1 MQSKKY
7 LAILINNLKSS
18 INFLINEGSNNM
30 KFTKLFAAGATVLIA
45 GSTLAACG
53 SNSNSSSS
61 SAKKTINWM
70 DSAEIPTMDISKAT
84 DVTSFNQLG
93 NVEEGLYRLG
103 KNSKVENAL
112 ATDTKVSKDGK
123 TWTFTLRDSK
133 WSNGDKLTAKDFVY
147 SWRRTV
153 NPKTASQYAYLFEGI
168 HNATQISA
176 GKAPVNS
183 LGVKAEGDNKL
194 VVTLDK
200 RIPYFK
206 LLMGFPL
213 FFPQNQKVVEANGSK
228 YGTSSKT
235 TAFNGPFVQKGW
247 TGSNLSWKLVKNK
260 NYWDKKNVKLDAIN
274 YSVQKTPSTAYNL
287 YQSNKLDA
295 TILDSQQ
302 TKNLKHQK
310 GYTLRDTAATFY
322 LQFNQKKKIFQNAD
336 LRRAISMSINRKAL
350 GSALGGANTP
360 ATSLT
365 SKGVVNHDGKDWSE
379 VVGDKKNAA
388 YNPTEAKKL
397 YKKALKELGVKNV
410 SFTILS
416 DDTDTGQKTTETL
429 QSQLEENLKGMKVSV
444 ANVPFKTRLNRST
457 SGNFDVVVSGW
468 SADFADPISF
478 VDLFTS
484 KNAQNNGK
492 WSNSQYDKLIADSK
506 TTADTTKR
514 WDDLEKAEKI
524 LLSDEGIAPLYYKTE
539 AWLVRPDIKGIVYN
553 GAGLNYNF
561 KNTYVAN

>member
-1 MQSKKY
+1 MKLKKV
-7 LAILINNLKSS
+7 
-18 INFLINEGSNNM
+18 
-30 KFTKLFAAGATVLIA
+30 FAAGATILVA
-45 GSTLAACG
+45 GSALAACS
-53 SNSNSSSS
+53 SNNSSSS
-61 SAKKTINWM
+61 SGSAKKSISWM
-70 DSAEIPTMDISKAT
+70 DTAEIPTMDISKAT
-84 DVTSFNQLG
+84 DATSFNQLN

-112 ATDTKVSKDGK
+112 ATNTKVSKDGK

-153 NPKTASQYAYLFEGI
+153 DPKTASQYAYLFEGI

-183 LGVKAEGDNKL
+183 LGIKAEGDNKL

-247 TGSNLSWKLVKNK
+247 TGSNLSWKLQKNK
-260 NYWDKKNVKLDAIN
+260 NYWDKKNVKLDTIN

-295 TILDSQQ
+295 TILDAQQ
-302 TKNLKHQK
+302 TKNLKHNA
-310 GYTLRDTAATFY
+310 GYTLRDSAATFY
-322 LQFNQKKKIFQNAD
+322 MEFNQKQKIFKNEN
-336 LRRAISMSINRKAL
+336 LRKAISMSINRKAL
-350 GSALGGANTP
+350 SNALGGSNTP
-360 ATSLT
+360 ADSLT
-365 SKGVVNHDGKDWSE
+365 SKGVVNHDGKDWAS
-379 VVGDKKNAA
+379 VVGDKESAS
-388 YNPTEAKKL
+388 YNPTESKKL

-410 SFTILS
+410 SFSILS
-416 DDTDTGQKTTETL
+416 DDTDAGQKTTETL

-457 SGNFDVVVSGW
+457 NGNFDLVVSGW

-484 KNAQNNGK
+484 KNANNNGK
-492 WSNSQYDKLIADSK
+492 WSNAQYDKLIADSK

-514 WDDLEKAEKI
+514 WNDLEKAEKI
-524 LLSDEGIAPLYYKTE
+524 LLNEEGIAPLYYKTE

-561 KNTYVAN
+561 KNAYVD